1 LCLIFFALELSGND
15 IAALSVGL
23 TAGFI
28 FIVGGILAFSICV
41 IYASHKFKD
50 KVGQSDIGDLNESA
64 LKEPVE
70 LPVKPLE
77 VVGAGRFGHVWK
89 ADLHGEIVA
98 CKILSF
104 KDAPSWR
111 NEQLLYSLPS
121 TAHPNILEYI
131 GSDQKGQGYETQY
144 LMVLKYCPLGS
155 LSSYLKAHTLDWN
168 QTCNFISSALA
179 GVAHLHSECYYD
191 NNGVCQE
198 KPPIAHR
205 DIKSSNFLVKNDTG
219 ECVCVLSDLGL
230 SLQLDPNMDLNELAN
245 IGQVRHDNMSCALHS
260 LSGAIN
266 KLVALQVCQCL
277 Y

>member
-1 LCLIFFALELSGND
+1 VFTYILPDLSGNQ
-15 IAALSVGL
+15 IIALSVGL
-23 TAGFI
+23 TVGFI
-28 FIVGGILAFSICV
+28 VIVGAILVVSMCV
-41 IYASHKFKD
+41 IIHARPKWKD
-50 KVGQSDIGDLNESA
+50 RVGQSDRNDQNESG

-121 TAHPNILEYI
+121 TAHPNILQYI
-131 GSDQKGQGYETQY
+131 GSDQKGQGYEAQY

-168 QTCNFISSALA
+168 QTCNFITSALA
-179 GVAHLHSECYYD
+179 GVAHLHAECYYD
-191 NNGVCQE
+191 ENGVCQE

-205 DIKSSNFLVKNDTG
+205 DIKSSNFLVKNGAGD
-219 ECVCVLSDLGL
+219 CVLSDLGL
-230 SLQLDPNMDLNELAN
+230 SLQLDPDMDLSELSN
-245 IGQVRHDNMSCALHS
+245 IGQVKSWPLNLP
-260 LSGAIN
+260 
-266 KLVALQVCQCL
+266 
-277 Y
+277 

>member
-1 LCLIFFALELSGND
+1 MLTTNQLLNSAASNNPSAQFSPGLSGNQ
-15 IAALSVGL
+15 IVALSVGL
-23 TAGFI
+23 TVGFI
-28 FIVGGILAFSICV
+28 FIVGAILAVSMCV
-41 IYASHKFKD
+41 IYARPKWKD
-50 KVGQSDIGDLNESA
+50 RVGQSDGIDQNESGV
-64 LKEPVE
+64 KEPVE

-89 ADLHGEIVA
+89 ADLRGEIVA

-131 GSDQKGQGYETQY
+131 GSDQKGQGYEAQY

-168 QTCNFISSALA
+168 QTCNFITSALA
-179 GVAHLHSECYYD
+179 GVAHLHAECYYD
-191 NNGVCQE
+191 DNSVCQE

-219 ECVCVLSDLGL
+219 DCVLSDLGL

-245 IGQVRHDNMSCALHS
+245 IGQVKS
-260 LSGAIN
+260 
-266 KLVALQVCQCL
+266 
-277 Y
+277 